1 MNNGKEKKKEKTKEE
16 YKVNYFFN
24 ENSKT
29 NLNEIFK
36 RSFLL
41 SEIADEKVDL
51 KSLGIRGT
59 DKQKIIDMLYLCYN
73 LNDNT

>member
-1 MNNGKEKKKEKTKEE
+1 MNNGKEKKKENTKEK

-24 ENSKT
+24 KNAKT

-41 SEIADEKVDL
+41 SLNAN
-51 KSLGIRGT
+51 G
-59 DKQKIIDMLYLCYN
+59 KIM
-73 LNDNT
+73 

>member
-1 MNNGKEKKKEKTKEE
+1 MDNGKEKKKENTKEE

-24 ENSKT
+24 ENAKT

-41 SEIADEKVDL
+41 SLYAD
-51 KSLGIRGT
+51 G
-59 DKQKIIDMLYLCYN
+59 KIM
-73 LNDNT
+73 